1 MIILFYLLR
10 EISAMILLHSIA
22 CVLYIHALI
31 YIYSPRP
38 AISRLYVFSMRN
50 SLWME
55 CWNHSSLF
63 HITFVATLLIF
74 HAKAYV
80 FSSIFKSL
88 CLAIWV
94 QWVLL
99 KSWVETVHLLCSAA
113 VGGPKSNFLATP
125 TAPKGLNREIWIL
138 KRKQR
143 PWHGESMEG
152 LRKLLDRGWD
162 GPSIPSRGCFSWV
175 KHTGD

>member
-1 MIILFYLLR
+1 MHTVKFEQKYHLR
-10 EISAMILLHSIA
+10 KREREQL
-22 CVLYIHALI
+22 ALVAAKVWVWV
-31 YIYSPRP
+31 YSVQYSPRP

-55 CWNHSSLF
+55 CWNNSSLF
-63 HITFVATLLIF
+63 HITFVATLLIL

-99 KSWVETVHLLCSAA
+99 KSWVVTVHLLCSAA
-113 VGGPKSNFLATP
+113 VVGPKSNFLATP
-125 TAPKGLNREIWIL
+125 TAPKGLNREIWL
-138 KRKQR
+138 KRKHR
-143 PWHGESMEG
+143 PWHGESTEQ
-152 LRKLLDRGWD
+152 LLNLLDRDWD
-162 GPSIPSRGCFSWV
+162 GPSIPPEAVSHR
-175 KHTGD
+175 